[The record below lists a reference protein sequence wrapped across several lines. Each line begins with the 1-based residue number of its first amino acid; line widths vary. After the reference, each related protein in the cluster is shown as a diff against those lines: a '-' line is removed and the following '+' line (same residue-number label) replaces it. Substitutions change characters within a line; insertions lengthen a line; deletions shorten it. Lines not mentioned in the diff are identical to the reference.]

1 LQFQAPKGMSDV
13 LPPESMNWK
22 VAIHKAEA
30 LFDLYG
36 YEEII
41 LPVLEQTEVFQKGIG
56 PTSDIVQ
63 KEMFTFQDRGDIS
76 LTLRPEGTA
85 GVARAFV
92 QSMTKFPMPLK
103 LYYQGPMFRRERP
116 QKGRFRQFFQLGV
129 ELIGSAKS
137 VADAEVITLA
147 QDLMAALGEGR
158 IDLLVNSVGDSTC
171 RPPYAELLRAYLDKM
186 EDRLCQDCRRRKQ
199 TNPLRVFDCKE
210 PGCAQVV
217 QEAPRITDHLC
228 SECRAHLEETLELLG
243 TAQVTFELDKS
254 LVRGLDY
261 YTRTVFEFRS
271 PALGAQNT
279 IGAGGRYDG
288 LIESYGGP
296 ATPATGFSLGLER
309 LLMLRSGK
317 PVKAERD
324 GAYLA
329 AEEAAARS
337 RAFLLAR
344 SLRGRDIPCDLDC
357 LDRSLK
363 AQAKVADRLGFK
375 YTVFLGPEE
384 LAGDRFT
391 LRDMSAGTQESVSEL
406 ELIARLE
413 ADRRTAGK
421 ESE

>member
-1 LQFQAPKGMSDV
+1 MHLQAPKGMSDV
-13 LPPESMNWK
+13 LPPESGRWK
-22 VAIHKAEA
+22 ETIRKAEE

-41 LPVLEQTEVFQKGIG
+41 LPVLEQTEVFLKGIG

-63 KEMFTFQDRGDIS
+63 KEMFTFEDRGDTS

-92 QSMTKFPMPLK
+92 QSMAKYPMPLK

-129 ELIGSAKS
+129 ELIGSAKP
-137 VADAEVITLA
+137 VADAEVIALA

-158 IDLLVNSVGDSTC
+158 IDLLVNSVGDSRC
-171 RPPYAELLRAYLDKM
+171 RPAYSEMLRAYLDRM

-210 PGCAQVV
+210 PGCFQVV

-228 SECRAHLEETLELLG
+228 EKCQAHLEETLELLG
-243 TAQVTFELDKS
+243 QAQITLELDKS

-279 IGAGGRYDG
+279 IAAGGRYDG

-296 ATPATGFSLGLER
+296 PTPATGFSLGLER
-309 LLMLRSGK
+309 LLMLHSGERG
-317 PVKAERD
+317 KAERA
-324 GAYLA
+324 GAYLV
-329 AEEAAARS
+329 AEEAEARN
-337 RAFLLAR
+337 RAFILAR
-344 SLRGRDIPCDLDC
+344 ELRGRDIPCDLDC
-357 LDRSLK
+357 LDRSMK
-363 AQAKVADRLGFK
+363 AQAKAADRLGYR

-384 LAGDRFT
+384 LASGRLT
-391 LRDMSAGTQESVSEL
+391 LRNMAAGTQESLSEK

-413 ADRRTAGK
+413 AARSTASK
-421 ESE
+421 ENE